1 MIGACSTSHLPVS
14 RAEWIVGPGR
24 GYIGRDYLELNHV
37 LHKTLMKISSA
48 ANWCMIF
55 PQFWLSLFQKV
66 KYCSKFKPR
75 VKIHCLWTLSCVP
88 MPSFSLYS

>member
-14 RAEWIVGPGR
+14 RAEWIVGPDR

-48 ANWCMIF
+48 AN
-55 PQFWLSLFQKV
+55 
-66 KYCSKFKPR
+66 
-75 VKIHCLWTLSCVP
+75 
-88 MPSFSLYS
+88 